1 MMKHYDINYMNQ
13 MKKVKIL
20 LQKDEKLI
28 KIQENDIFNLKVITI
43 L

>member
-1 MMKHYDINYMNQ
+1 MKHYDINYMNQ

-28 KIQENDIFNLKVITI
+28 KKQKNDIFNLKVITI